1 MFDQVFDNLRKA
13 AELNLQMQQEMF
25 KKWASLWPGQ
35 PVSPTAWTEQPQKLQ
50 KKWADFVGEVLKE
63 QRAALEAEFS
73 AGLKNL
79 EDAFRLAEAKD
90 PEELRLKTIELWHMT
105 FEHLQKTFET
115 QLCDFQTAINKW
127 TDLMTKGA
135 A

>member
-1 MFDQVFDNLRKA
+1 
-13 AELNLQMQQEMF
+13 
-25 KKWASLWPGQ
+25 
-35 PVSPTAWTEQPQKLQ
+35 
-50 KKWADFVGEVLKE
+50 
-63 QRAALEAEFS
+63 
-73 AGLKNL
+73 
-79 EDAFRLAEAKD
+79 
-90 PEELRLKTIELWHMT
+90 MT